1 MNKQHHYGEKTEG
14 YTKIVDR
21 DNSDLKYIELGRLF
35 LEKEG
40 TVYKS
45 ATTDREVGLNILSGI
60 FKLTVTTKAGKVYSF
75 EEAGNRMNPF
85 QGSPALIYVP
95 VMCEYTLEV
104 IKGPFDAAVYSSPSS
119 LDCEPRVVTHREVDT
134 KKTGKLNWSR
144 LVRQGIG
151 DNVTAHRLLLGET
164 LNPSGNWSGYPPHK
178 HDEYNPPYEK
188 PSEEIYW
195 FHFDRPEGFAF
206 IRLYTNENA
215 QEPFDEVYL
224 IKDGD
229 IITIRRGYHCI
240 AVAPGYKMHYL
251 FCLSGDIRGYGAW
264 CDDPKHAWIR
274 GAESIIEGMED

>member
-1 MNKQHHYGEKTEG
+1 MNKQRNYSAKVEG
-14 YTKIVDR
+14 YTKIVDSG
-21 DNSDLKYIELGRLF
+21 NSDLKYIELGRLF

-45 ATTDREVGLNILSGI
+45 STTDREIGINILSGI
-60 FKLTVTTKAGKVYSF
+60 FKLTVKTAAGKVYSF
-75 EEAGNRMNPF
+75 EKAGNRMNPF

-95 VMCEYTLEV
+95 INCEYTLEV
-104 IKGPFDAAVYSSPSS
+104 LKGPFDAAVYSSPSS
-119 LDCEPRVVTHREVDT
+119 LECEPRVISPEEVEN

-151 DNVTAHRLLLGET
+151 DNVEAHRLLLGET

-178 HDEYNPPYEK
+178 HDEYNPPNEK

-215 QEPFDEVYL
+215 AEPFDEVYL
-224 IKDGD
+224 IKEGD
-229 IITIRRGYHCI
+229 IITIKRGYHCM
-240 AVAPGYKMHYL
+240 AVAPGYKMQVPFSQVHFLTYRQML
-251 FCLSGDIRGYGAW
+251 LLR
-264 CDDPKHAWIR
+264 
-274 GAESIIEGMED
+274 